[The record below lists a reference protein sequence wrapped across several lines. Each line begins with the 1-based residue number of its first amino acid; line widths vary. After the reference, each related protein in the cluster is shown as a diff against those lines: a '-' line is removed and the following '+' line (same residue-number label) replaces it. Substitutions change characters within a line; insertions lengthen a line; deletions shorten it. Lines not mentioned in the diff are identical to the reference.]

1 MSFRECIALRHN
13 WFSRQRCALDTLTDS
28 ISDKPSFRL
37 RDFFHRVMESRPNEK
52 AKSVRKQDVLTSF

>member
-28 ISDKPSFRL
+28 ISDKHNF
-37 RDFFHRVMESRPNEK
+37 RDFCHRVVESRPIEK
-52 AKSVRKQDVLTSF
+52 AKFNGIG